1 MDAVKQA
8 GASLMN
14 YLLTKILK
22 PFKAILDHRKIIWS
36 TTLYD
41 VKSKNAGSALGY
53 AWLLLY
59 PLLFLGMYAI
69 VYLMIFKVRLQIL
82 SPYEYILLI
91 FCGLIPF
98 LSFAESLS
106 RGVGAVSSNANL
118 IKNTLFPIEFIPI
131 NIVLSSLVI
140 MIVGFSVLSMITLYM
155 GKLGWNY
162 WFLFVVMVEQVMFTI
177 GLVWILSALNVFFRD
192 LGQIISVLILMLMM
206 ISPIAYTED
215 MIPEALRTFL
225 YFNPLYYMI
234 MLYQKILM
242 FNIIDT
248 KLLAIF
254 TIVSILH
261 FILGYYLFTKLK
273 GVFSD
278 YV

>member
-1 MDAVKQA
+1 M
-8 GASLMN
+8 LE
-14 YLLTKILK
+14 
-22 PFKAILDHRKIIWS
+22 PFLAILTHHKIIWS
-36 TTLYD
+36 TTLHD
-41 VKSKNAGSALGY
+41 IKTKNAGSTLGY
-53 AWLLLY
+53 AWLFLY

-69 VYLMIFKVRLQIL
+69 VYLMIFKVRLHVL

-98 LSFAESLS
+98 LSFAEALS
-106 RGVGAVSSNANL
+106 RGVGAVTSNANL

-131 NIVLSSLVI
+131 NIVLSSLIILV
-140 MIVGFSVLSMITLYM
+140 VGFGILSLITLFL

-162 WFLFVVMVEQVMFTI
+162 WFVFLILIEQMLFTI

-192 LGQIISVLILMLMM
+192 LGQIISVVILMLMM

-215 MIPEALRTFL
+215 MIPEGLRVIL

-242 FNIIDT
+242 FNILDL

-254 TIVSILH
+254 TIVSLIH
-261 FILGYYLFTKLK
+261 FIAGYYLFTRLK

>member
-1 MDAVKQA
+1 M
-8 GASLMN
+8 LN
-14 YLLTKILK
+14 
-22 PFKAILDHRKIIWS
+22 PFKNIYQHRKTIWS
-36 TTLYD
+36 TTLHD
-41 VKSKNAGSALGY
+41 IKSKNAGSTLGY

-69 VYLMIFKVRLQIL
+69 VYLMIFKVRLNIM

-91 FCGLIPF
+91 FCGLVPF

-106 RGVGAVSSNANL
+106 RGVGAVTSNANL

-140 MIVGFSVLSMITLYM
+140 LIVGFGALSLITLFL

-162 WFLFVVMVEQVMFTI
+162 WFVFVVLIEQVLFTI
-177 GLVWILSALNVFFRD
+177 GLIWILSALNVFFRD
-192 LGQIISVLILMLMM
+192 LGQIISVVILMLMM
-206 ISPIAYTED
+206 ISPIAYTEE
-215 MIPEALRTFL
+215 MIPETLRGFL

-242 FNIIDT
+242 FNVLDV

-254 TIVSILH
+254 TIVSLAH

>member
-1 MDAVKQA
+1 M
-8 GASLMN
+8 LE
-14 YLLTKILK
+14 
-22 PFKAILDHRKIIWS
+22 PFKEIIKHRRIIWS

-41 VKSKNAGSALGY
+41 IKTKNAGSALGY
-53 AWLLLY
+53 AWLVLY

-69 VYLMIFKVRLQIL
+69 VYLMIFKVRLQVL

-98 LSFAESLS
+98 LSFSESLG

-118 IKNTLFPIEFIPI
+118 IKNTLFPIEFIPV
-131 NIVLSSLVI
+131 NIVLSSQIILI
-140 MIVGFSVLSMITLYM
+140 IGFTVLSFITLYL

-162 WFLFVVMVEQVMFTI
+162 WFIFIVFFDQILFTI
-177 GLVWILSALNVFFRD
+177 GVVWILSACNVFFKD
-192 LGQIISVLILMLMM
+192 LGQIISVVILMLMM

-215 MIPEALRTFL
+215 LIPEALRSML
-225 YFNPLYYMI
+225 YFNPLYYLI
-234 MLYQKILM
+234 ILYQKILI
-242 FNIIDT
+242 FNTLDI
-248 KLLAIF
+248 KLLGIF
-254 TIVSILH
+254 TVLAFLH
-261 FILGYYLFTKLK
+261 FVLGYYFFTKLK